1 MSGNSK
7 YVSGVKYASGTNQEE
22 KTLFGVSETYNFV
35 VLEMNNNVSPWYLSE
50 CWFISLL
57 EAVKTLKKAS

>member
-35 VLEMNNNVSPWYLSE
+35 VLEMNNNVSP
-50 CWFISLL
+50 
-57 EAVKTLKKAS
+57 